1 MEGYSLVEMTLVIV
15 LLGILAVSVFH
26 GMLSGVDIYLIAT
39 RDYLNLFQE
48 GRTALEK
55 MAREIRETSPGD
67 VSIGTGSVSFTK
79 ESDHVTPMDA
89 SETVVFSQSG
99 SEIRRTTDLGTF
111 TLVDHV
117 EPGSFAVSQ
126 DANGVVTIDF
136 TLTSDRTDIPL
147 RTSIQPRI
155 PDGE

>member
-1 MEGYSLVEMTLVIV
+1 DLWITLTCTSLV
-15 LLGILAVSVFH
+15 
-26 GMLSGVDIYLIAT
+26 D
-39 RDYLNLFQE
+39 
-48 GRTALEK
+48 
-55 MAREIRETSPGD
+55 
-67 VSIGTGSVSFTK
+67 SFSK